1 MKKFIE
7 ELRWRGLIYDITDE
21 EKLEKLL
28 EEGLKV
34 YNGFDP
40 TADSLHVGNLVPLTL
55 LRRFQLQNQK
65 IYALVGG
72 GTGQIGDPSGRKDE
86 RTLLDLDQVKYN
98 VDKISAQITKIL
110 AKEDNP
116 VVLVD
121 NAEWGNKITMF
132 EFLRDYG
139 KYFNISYMLAKES
152 VSSRL
157 ESGLSYTEFSYT
169 ILQALDWLHLYNKYG
184 INMQT
189 GGSDQWGNITSGL
202 ELIRKKTQE
211 NNCVGLTVP
220 LITKSDG
227 SKFGKSVGGAVWLDA
242 EKTSPYE
249 FYQFFL
255 NTPDDDIIK
264 LMKVFSF
271 KSKEEIEAIE
281 KEFLANPH
289 QRLAQHELAKEMC
302 ILIHGEAEFEK
313 ALEASKALFSGNIK
327 DLDIDMIKTLFD
339 GVPTCE
345 ISEDQ
350 LNIIDFLV
358 ETNICKSK
366 REAREF
372 VGNGA
377 ILVNG
382 EKVVDDA
389 FIVDRHDAFNNEISI
404 IRKGKKKYHK
414 VIFN

>member
-21 EKLEKLL
+21 EKLESLL
-28 EEGLKV
+28 DEGLKV

-55 LRRFQLQNQK
+55 LRRFQLANQK
-65 IYALVGG
+65 VFALVGG

-86 RTLLDLDQVKYN
+86 RSLLDLEKVKYN
-98 VDKISAQITKIL
+98 TEQISKQISRVLTNE
-110 AKEDNP
+110 ANP

-157 ESGLSYTEFSYT
+157 EAGLSYTEFSYL
-169 ILQALDWLHLYNKYG
+169 IIQALDWLHLYTKYG
-184 INMQT
+184 VNMQT

-227 SKFGKSVGGAVWLDA
+227 SKFGKSVGGAIWLDA
-242 EKTSPYE
+242 TKTSPYE

-264 LMKVFSF
+264 LLKVFSF
-271 KSKEEIEAIE
+271 KTREEIENIE

-289 QRLAQHELAKEMC
+289 QRLAQKELAKEMC
-302 ILIHGEAEFEK
+302 ILIHGEKEYELAIK
-313 ALEASKALFSGNIK
+313 ASEALFSGNIK
-327 DLDIDMIKTLFD
+327 DLDINMINTLFS
-339 GVPTCE
+339 GVPT
-345 ISEDQ
+345 SEVNSDSM
-350 LNIIDFLV
+350 NIIDFLV
-358 ETNICKSK
+358 ESKICKSK

-382 EKVVDDA
+382 EKITDENYLVNKDDA
-389 FIVDRHDAFNNEISI
+389 FNKESSI
-404 IRKGKKKYHK
+404 IRKGKKKYFK
-414 VIFN
+414 VNFK